1 LTTPFRGSL
10 SAQVQ
15 LPALTP
21 ALLVGGESLLDDG
34 SKDEGALARLQHSLS
49 TSFVA
54 KGDAR
59 DLSRLL
65 ERYADW
71 ASGLG
76 VRERWPS
83 QLMTALDKVPKVKIK
98 AWLRDQRAAQIRRHG
113 KRPEDEVEAADA
125 KAQDAAVAH
134 APALDEAALEKIR
147 ANKERALAIRR
158 AKEEADAVARDLAA
172 WAAPDLA
179 AWAAPVAAA
188 DADTAP
194 TQHVAELT
202 APTQLVV
209 VADDASS
216 QPVLLENAA

>member
-1 LTTPFRGSL
+1 
-10 SAQVQ
+10 
-15 LPALTP
+15 
-21 ALLVGGESLLDDG
+21 LLQADG
-34 SKDEGALARLQHSLS
+34 SKDQGALARLQHSLS

-76 VRERWPS
+76 VREQWP
-83 QLMTALDKVPKVKIK
+83 LHFTAALDKVPKVKIK
-98 AWLRDQRAAQIRRHG
+98 AWLRDQRAAQVRRHG
-113 KRPEDEVEAADA
+113 KRPEDETEAPAADA
-125 KAQDAAVAH
+125 KAEDAAIAQSPH
-134 APALDEAALEKIR
+134 SSAPALDEAVLEKIR

-172 WAAPDLA
+172 AETAPAAD
-179 AWAAPVAAA
+179 

-194 TQHVAELT
+194 TQHIAVEE
-202 APTQLVV
+202 PTQLVV
-209 VADDASS
+209 GAGDGASDAS
-216 QPVLLENAA
+216 QPVLLESLLADDEPALHGDEHDD